1 MAHDTSPNTVRT
13 EAAMFAAMVGVVAVM
28 LLMAVG
34 GYGMLGAAFRG
45 LLLGLVAFVALLAV
59 LPAAGHPA
67 PAAVPAAA
75 PHHEADEAGDE
86 IPAGPEEIAA
96 VVAVELSQD
105 AETAIAAPVAAV
117 TALAPTAAE
126 AEAEVAAVA
135 AAVARPAALAAP
147 RGGQA
152 DDLKRIKGIGPKL
165 EKALN
170 AAGFWHFDQ
179 IAGWSGA
186 ELAWV
191 DDEVPGVRGRASRDG
206 WVEQAQRLSLGATA
220 EG

>member
-1 MAHDTSPNTVRT
+1 MAHDTSPNTVKT

-34 GYGMLGAAFRG
+34 GYGVLGAAFRG

-67 PAAVPAAA
+67 AAAA
-75 PHHEADEAGDE
+75 PATASHPEADGAGDE

-105 AETAIAAPVAAV
+105 TEAAIAAPVAAV
-117 TALAPTAAE
+117 TALAPTAEE
-126 AEAEVAAVA
+126 AEAPGVA
-135 AAVARPAALAAP
+135 AAATRPAALAAP

-152 DDLKRIKGIGPKL
+152 DDLKQIKGIGPKL

-206 WVEQAQRLSLGATA
+206 WVAQARRLSMGATA

>member
-1 MAHDTSPNTVRT
+1 MAHDTSPNTVKT
-13 EAAMFAAMVGVVAVM
+13 EAAMLAALVGVVAVM
-28 LLMAVG
+28 LLMALA

-67 PAAVPAAA
+67 HAAA
-75 PHHEADEAGDE
+75 PASALHPEADGAGDE

-105 AETAIAAPVAAV
+105 ADTAIPAPVAAV
-117 TALAPTAAE
+117 TALAPTE
-126 AEAEVAAVA
+126 AEAGAPGVVDAV
-135 AAVARPAALAAP
+135 VRPSAMPAP

-179 IAGWSGA
+179 IAGWSRS

-206 WVEQAQRLSLGATA
+206 WVDQARSLSQSATA